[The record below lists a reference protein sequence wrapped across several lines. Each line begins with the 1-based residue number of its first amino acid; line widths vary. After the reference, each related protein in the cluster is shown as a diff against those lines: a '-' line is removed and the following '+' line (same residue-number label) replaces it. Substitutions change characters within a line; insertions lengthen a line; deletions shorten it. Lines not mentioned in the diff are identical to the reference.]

1 MHKLGGANEV
11 NNIPRKPKM
20 WRSATFSVLVVTKIV
35 GSRIASLT
43 PGKLFSRKV
52 SASISR
58 KERTAGSLN

>member
-20 WRSATFSVLVVTKIV
+20 WRSATFSVQVVTKIV

-43 PGKLFSRKV
+43 PGRIVLAQSRARAFPGK
-52 SASISR
+52 R
-58 KERTAGSLN
+58 ERRVL